1 MLISKELLCRSVEPF
16 GLQLSD
22 EAVER
27 FDRYAELLVE
37 WNGRF
42 NLTAITDP
50 DGIVVR
56 HFADS
61 LAFLAVVKPA
71 EGSSLID
78 VGSGAGFPGLPIA
91 IQRGDMKVTLLD
103 STNKRVGFLA
113 EVARELGL
121 SVTAI
126 HARAEDAA
134 AAELREQF
142 DLATARAVA
151 NMRELSEYCLGFV
164 KVGGKFAALKGPS
177 LAEELADAQKAVTIM
192 GGGAADVTE
201 FLLPDGSSRTIA
213 IIPKIAATPTGYPR
227 KSAKMAKFPL
237 K

>member
-1 MLISKELLCRSVEPF
+1 MIISKELLCSSAQNF
-16 GLQLSD
+16 GVQLS
-22 EAVER
+22 EEMVAR
-27 FDRYAELLVE
+27 FDRYAAMLIE
-37 WNGRF
+37 WNQRF
-42 NLTAITDP
+42 NLTAITEP
-50 DGIVVR
+50 DAIAVR

-61 LAFLAVVKPA
+61 LALLAAVSPD
-71 EGSSLID
+71 EGSTLID

-91 IQRGDMKVTLLD
+91 IVRGDMKVTLLD

-121 SVTAI
+121 SVTTV

-134 AAELREQF
+134 ADELREQF

-151 NMRELSEYCLGFV
+151 NMRELAEYCLGFV
-164 KVGGKFAALKGPS
+164 KVGGKFVALKGPS
-177 LAEELADAQKAVTIM
+177 LHDELTDAQKAITVM
-192 GGGAADVTE
+192 GGRLADTAE
-201 FLLPDGSSRTIA
+201 FALPDGSSRTIA
-213 IIPKIAATPTGYPR
+213 VIKKIAATPTGYPR

>member
-1 MLISKELLCRSVEPF
+1 MIISKELLCRSVEPF
-16 GLQLSD
+16 GVQLTD
-22 EAVER
+22 DMVER
-27 FDRYAELLVE
+27 FDRYAALLIE
-37 WNGRF
+37 WNKRF
-42 NLTAITDP
+42 NLTAITEP

-61 LAFLAVVKPA
+61 LALLAAVSPR

-91 IQRGDMKVTLLD
+91 IVRGDMSITLLD

-121 SVTAI
+121 SVTAV

-134 AAELREQF
+134 ADKLREQF

-164 KVGGKFAALKGPS
+164 KVGGRFAALKGPN
-177 LAEELADAQKAVTIM
+177 LGDELADAKKAIDVM
-192 GGGAADVTE
+192 GGRLADTVE
-201 FLLPDGSSRTIA
+201 FSLPDGSRRAIA
-213 IIPKIAATPTGYPR
+213 VVEKICATPTGYPR